1 MSENHT
7 NKPDFNRAFGEAKKQ
22 ALGVAG
28 DASDAA
34 QDLYERATDHASD
47 VADSATRA
55 ARKTAGTF
63 ERAIRDTIENE
74 PYTAVLIAL
83 GLGWLVGRMHRP
95 F

>member
-1 MSENHT
+1 MSESRT
-7 NKPDFNRAFGEAKKQ
+7 NKPDFNRALGEAKKQ
-22 ALGVAG
+22 AVGVAG

-55 ARKTAGTF
+55 ARKTVGTF
-63 ERAIRDTIENE
+63 EQAIRNTIENE